1 MANKKWL
8 VISYCCIF
16 LSIYFLFIGYSAISS
31 YVTINYNV
39 EMPQTIAMNST
50 TSAITS
56 ISSWSGMLLSVGI
69 VTIILFIIFLL
80 IGRSAMGS
88 AMA

>member
-31 YVTINYNV
+31 YVITNYKINV
-39 EMPQTIAMNST
+39 PQTISMNST
-50 TSAITS
+50 ASAIS
-56 ISSWSGMLLSVGI
+56 SVSSWSGTLLSVGI
-69 VTIILFIIFLL
+69 LTIILFIILYFL
-80 IGRSAMGS
+80 GHRAMGC
-88 AMA
+88 AI